1 MKFDAESLDWV
12 VEKAVELKLGARGL
26 RGILE
31 SLLTE
36 AMFNLPGSE
45 VKEFAVDKK
54 YCEEQEAN
62 PANPGLKVA

>member
-1 MKFDAESLDWV
+1 M
-12 VEKAVELKLGARGL
+12 KLGARGL